1 MERKDFLKI
10 MGRLEAAYPARFE
23 KMDGEKRLEFYRT
36 WFEML
41 KDVDRVKLWNA
52 VGDFIKTSKFFPT
65 IAELREKAERTSGMV
80 GEDLFSSFAAYY
92 PGYDRERDGQ
102 AREFFMEK
110 AGGLKEDEKKK
121 LSESVKASILGYVR
135 QCEAEPPVR
144 IMSLQEFLERLEL

>member
-36 WFEML
+36 WFELL
-41 KDVDRVKLWNA
+41 KDVDRVKLWDA
-52 VGDFIKTSKFFPT
+52 VGDYIKTSRFFPT
-65 IAELREKAERTSGMV
+65 IAELREKAEGTGSKS

-92 PGYDRERDGQ
+92 PGYDRERDRK
-102 AREFFMEK
+102 ACELFMGK
-110 AGGLKEDEKKK
+110 AGGLTADERKK

-135 QCEAEPPVR
+135 QCEAEPPEK
-144 IMSLQEFLERLEL
+144 IMSLKEFLEELGL